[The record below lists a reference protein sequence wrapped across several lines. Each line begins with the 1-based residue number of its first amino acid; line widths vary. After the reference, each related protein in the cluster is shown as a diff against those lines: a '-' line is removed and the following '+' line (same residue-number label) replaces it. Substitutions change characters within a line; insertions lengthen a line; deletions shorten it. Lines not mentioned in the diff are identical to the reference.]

1 MPYSRIVWNPD
12 IMTKRNE
19 TRKQR
24 RYTKTRAFNES
35 SGHRFI
41 NITVKRKIRRQY
53 GSSRAVFFFWLK
65 LSELLFGKFSTFEM
79 FLRYFGSLLPLKK
92 KTRNWKKKR
101 KEKNEVREGKRK
113 KNDVVAYCCYPAPLL
128 NQHPSSFSSPICGE
142 SLIEFLVLRSPS
154 SIRFYSLFFQAKEPS
169 KKRPNIGRE
178 DAEDIASPTA
188 GCVGWKLG

>member
-1 MPYSRIVWNPD
+1 MKVVATVSLILQWREKYDVNTARPERFSSSDLTCVSYYSASFQLSKCFCATLVAYFLWR
-12 IMTKRNE
+12 
-19 TRKQR
+19 RKQGI
-24 RYTKTRAFNES
+24 E
-35 SGHRFI
+35 G
-41 NITVKRKIRRQY
+41 
-53 GSSRAVFFFWLK
+53 
-65 LSELLFGKFSTFEM
+65 
-79 FLRYFGSLLPLKK
+79 
-92 KTRNWKKKR
+92 R
-101 KEKNEVREGKRK
+101 KETNEVREEKRK

-188 GCVGWKLG
+188 GCVGWKLGYNFNE